1 MSKKQTGTFTLL
13 HPIAAGIDVG
23 ASCHYVCAGSP
34 GNATVKRFGTF
45 TEDLYALAGW
55 LCELGVTT
63 AALESTGVYWV
74 NLYDVLESKGIK
86 VCLANA
92 RYVKNVP
99 GRKSDVSDCQ
109 WIWQLHSFG
118 LLSGSFIAD
127 DSIRE
132 LRTYVRQ
139 RESLE
144 QQKVTQI
151 NMMNKALQL
160 LNIKLRQVMSK
171 TDTVAGM
178 NIIRAIVAGERDGA
192 MLSETF
198 HHRQMKASK
207 EELAKA
213 LQGNWKREHLFCL
226 KQAMACYDFACEQ
239 MLVCEAE
246 IERVLDQMGGGEGD
260 ESRKKSGKI
269 RQNDYSFKAKDYLG
283 SITGTDFTSASA
295 VTFGGVP
302 AASFTV
308 TSATSISAVLAT
320 GNSGDVAVTTPSGSG
335 SAPGFSYVYTLPATN
350 FRISATGETC
360 KTSNNGLVTITA
372 AKALNYTATITGSSA
387 TSSYTFTNALEIK
400 DLSAGTYSVCITVEG
415 RSDYKQC
422 YDVVITEPKD
432 LSTYVAVNE
441 REKLITLDLAGGT
454 MYKVELNGIIH
465 TTSKDQMTL
474 PITEGDNTLRIT
486 TDNLC
491 QGVVEKHIRISEGI
505 QPFPNPFDRI
515 VSLDLGEGRAQ
526 LAEVEVRDFLGKLVY
541 AKRLSSTIGIPQ
553 LDLGDLIPG
562 VYTLRLMLDQ
572 RETYYKIVKR

>member
-283 SITGTDFTSASA
+283 SITGTDFTAID
-295 VTFGGVP
+295 G
-302 AASFTV
+302 
-308 TSATSISAVLAT
+308 LEEK
-320 GNSGDVAVTTPSGSG
+320 
-335 SAPGFSYVYTLPATN
+335 L
-350 FRISATGETC
+350 
-360 KTSNNGLVTITA
+360 LVTI
-372 AKALNYTATITGSSA
+372 LSETGTDFSKWSSA
-387 TSSYTFTNALEIK
+387 RQFSSWLGLSPKPKKTGEKVRGHFK
-400 DLSAGTYSVCITVEG
+400 DSV
-415 RSDYKQC
+415 
-422 YDVVITEPKD
+422 
-432 LSTYVAVNE
+432 A
-441 REKLITLDLAGGT
+441 
-454 MYKVELNGIIH
+454 
-465 TTSKDQMTL
+465 
-474 PITEGDNTLRIT
+474 
-486 TDNLC
+486 
-491 QGVVEKHIRISEGI
+491 
-505 QPFPNPFDRI
+505 
-515 VSLDLGEGRAQ
+515 GRAGRAFRSAAASLHHSKSHLGSFYRR
-526 LAEVEVRDFLGKLVY
+526 LALRKGSFAAIKATARKISVVFWHMMTTGESYRKESAIIYEQKQQEQQVRRLQKQAARLGMVLQT
-541 AKRLSSTIGIPQ
+541 ANA
-553 LDLGDLIPG
+553 
-562 VYTLRLMLDQ
+562 
-572 RETYYKIVKR
+572 